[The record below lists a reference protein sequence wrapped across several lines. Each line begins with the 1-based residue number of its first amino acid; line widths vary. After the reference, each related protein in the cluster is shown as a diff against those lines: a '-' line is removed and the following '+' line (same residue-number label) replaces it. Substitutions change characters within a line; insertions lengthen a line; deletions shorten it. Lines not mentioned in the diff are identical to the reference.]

1 MLVVDIRNAS
11 GLSTGKSNLHSI
23 QVKDKNESLK
33 ITLVWTDPAAELS
46 AGKALVN
53 DLDLVVVSPGGATYR
68 GNFNFLGGFSQPQS
82 EPVAADPNNVEMVIV
97 AAPDPGTWNLRV
109 EGRAIN
115 VELQGLCTSRFLFH
129 KRTMGAELVSN
140 SLIPYCQR
148 IFFGGNHLLS
158 IR

>member
-1 MLVVDIRNAS
+1 MENVNNYPNIQTGWGLIQLNNTLFLAGAKRKMLVVDIRNA
-11 GLSTGKSNLHSI
+11 STGKSNLHSI

-53 DLDLVVVSPGGATYR
+53 DLDLVVVSPGGATSR

-115 VELQGLCTSRFLFH
+115 VELQGY
-129 KRTMGAELVSN
+129 ALVASF
-140 SLIPYCQR
+140 S
-148 IFFGGNHLLS
+148 
-158 IR
+158 